1 MLNGRAKSLSMR
13 FCALKFLLTPCEG
26 NGSELT
32 TVQLKPLMERLYRQD
47 IRALSHLMIADC
59 AVREPLAAGA
69 SRFDT
74 VLQKRNRSVTSLIR
88 EYLLVVDAGAGTT
101 DFALFQAI
109 TRIGEEKP
117 NYALLRKSVRMCR
130 IAGNEIDLI
139 LRPIVLQ
146 ACGVDQQA
154 LSADDFAY
162 AKMDLDSQIREI
174 KRNLFEQQSIFV
186 ELRPAFSGRVDL
198 SRKNEVGR
206 RGTSADTE

>member
-1 MLNGRAKSLSMR
+1 
-13 FCALKFLLTPCEG
+13 
-26 NGSELT
+26 
-32 TVQLKPLMERLYRQD
+32 
-47 IRALSHLMIADC
+47 
-59 AVREPLAAGA
+59 
-69 SRFDT
+69 
-74 VLQKRNRSVTSLIR
+74 
-88 EYLLVVDAGAGTT
+88 
-101 DFALFQAI
+101 
-109 TRIGEEKP
+109 
-117 NYALLRKSVRMCR
+117 MCR